1 MATKEREEFLAHLQA
16 KVGKNWWQVLEAG
29 RAAMRMATAEQR
41 WCELECSAHMDDKA
55 IADGERKS
63 ERRRERMAA
72 IARAL
77 GVTFEAQG
85 DPRGAVYTLAGLAVP
100 AQGYTDEQ
108 INRIRAYWERVQE
121 MRARKPAAGEV
132 RP

>member
-55 IADGERKS
+55 IEDGERKS
-63 ERRRERMAA
+63 QRRHARMTALAA
-72 IARAL
+72 AL

-100 AQGYTDEQ
+100 AQGYTVAQMD
-108 INRIRAYWERVQE
+108 RICGFWERVQA